1 MSKQITDLSKLV
13 KEHIQ
18 SLDPYADVILLFP
31 QGKGH
36 NEEIQIYVLTPGKVD
51 LSLEHQYL
59 DARYQVEL
67 KSGQS
72 LSLYTYNKEEWH
84 QQFID
89 TLIYQKVHT
98 EGIHL

>member
-1 MSKQITDLSKLV
+1 MNTQITEITTLV
-13 KEHIQ
+13 KEYIQ
-18 SLDPYADVILLFP
+18 SLDPYAEVILLFP
-31 QGKGH
+31 HEKGLKD
-36 NEEIQIYVLTPGKVD
+36 EPQIYVLTPAKVD

-72 LSLYTYNKEEWH
+72 LSLYTYSKEEWH
-84 QQFID
+84 KQFID
-89 TLIYQKVHT
+89 TPIYKRVHT